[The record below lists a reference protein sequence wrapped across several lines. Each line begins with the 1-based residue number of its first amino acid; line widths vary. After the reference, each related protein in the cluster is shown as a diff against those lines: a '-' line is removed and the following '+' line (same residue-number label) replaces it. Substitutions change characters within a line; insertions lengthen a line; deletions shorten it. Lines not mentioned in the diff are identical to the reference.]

1 MRRLL
6 VNILVSIDQL
16 GNVLAGGNP
25 DNTISARVGYYTEK
39 YYDEGKVPA
48 KWIIFRNII
57 NFTFYPIDGENHCQE
72 AYYNDAGTTKDEDVS
87 DLAIAVLAIFI
98 ILSCIPL
105 SIIFYLLYALRI
117 VSPRYINR
125 TENVKRRLRSAEG
138 RLQGVYN
145 ELNKY
150 KVKVDEE
157 LDNILDET
165 QEQLEE
171 IAQKIEGVLNLRQR
185 LQVFKSK
192 KSTSK

>member
-25 DNTISARVGYYTEK
+25 DNTISSRVGYYTED
-39 YYDEGKVPA
+39 YYDDGKVPA

-72 AYYNDAGTTKDEDVS
+72 AYYNDAGEEFDENVS
-87 DLAIAVLAIFI
+87 DLAIAVLAILI

-105 SIIFYLLYALRI
+105 SLLFYILYAFRI
-117 VSPRYINR
+117 VSPRTINR
-125 TENVKRRLRSAEG
+125 TENVKRRLRTAEA
-138 RLQGVYN
+138 RLRGVYT

-165 QEQLEE
+165 QERLEE

-192 KSTSK
+192 K